1 MAMAQKVGYARVS
14 TEDQRL
20 DLQLDALR
28 RAGVANGDV
37 YVEKVSAASKK
48 RPELDLAI
56 KTLRAGDELVVW
68 RLDRLARSMRELYDR
83 LGQIERQGA
92 SFRSLSEG
100 FDFSTSTGKFMLAI
114 LGAVAQME
122 RDLISTRTSA
132 GIEAWRARGGS
143 PGRKVQFTEAKQARA
158 RADLRAGMTVK
169 EVAAKYK
176 VSTSL
181 LHQRGLRRRKKK

>member
-1 MAMAQKVGYARVS
+1 MAQKVGYARVS

-28 RAGVANGDV
+28 KAGVANGDV

-48 RPELDLAI
+48 RPELDLCI
-56 KTLRAGDELVVW
+56 KALRQGDELVVW

-83 LGQIERQGA
+83 LGQIEKQGA

-122 RDLISTRTSA
+122 RDLISAHTSA

-143 PGRKVQFTEAKQARA
+143 PGRKVQFTEAKQAKA